1 MGVKLTNKS
10 NIKNIR
16 PSDTPLGVYKDLTT
30 KKLVVFDDKGNTENV
45 ISHVIDP
52 FSSVTVSITSASSTS
67 GSATI
72 NSNNGE
78 ISLTA
83 SGSGTIANAAIYT
96 LTVTNSSITTSSNIL
111 FTLQADPALT
121 GAGGASSAAKVTA
134 TLGVISN
141 GSFIV
146 YIYNNS
152 GEALSAGESFNIRY
166 LILNI

>member
-1 MGVKLTNKS
+1 MGVQLTNKS
-10 NIKNIR
+10 DVKNIR
-16 PSDTPLGVYKDLTT
+16 PSDAPLGVYKDLTT

-45 ISHVIDP
+45 ISHIIDP
-52 FSSVTVSITSASSTS
+52 FSSVTVSITTASSTS

-83 SGSGTIANAAIYT
+83 SGSGTIASAATYA

-111 FTLQADPALT
+111 LTLQADPAIGT
-121 GAGGASSAAKVTA
+121 AANAAKVTA

-146 YIYNNS
+146 YIHNNS
-152 GEALSAGESFNIRY
+152 GETLSAGESFNIRY

>member
-1 MGVKLTNKS
+1 MGVQLTKKS
-10 NIKNIR
+10 DVKNI
-16 PSDTPLGVYKDLTT
+16 STSNAPLGVYKDLTT

-52 FSSVTVSITSASSTS
+52 FSSVTVSITANPATS

-78 ISLTA
+78 ISLTP
-83 SGSGTIANAAIYT
+83 SGSGNIANGATYT

-111 FTLQADPALT
+111 LTLQADPALAGSAGAT
-121 GAGGASSAAKVTA
+121 GAAKVTA

-152 GEALSAGESFNIRY
+152 GETLSAGESFNIRY

>member
-10 NIKNIR
+10 DIKNIR

-30 KKLVVFDDKGNTENV
+30 KKLVVFDEKGNTENV

-52 FSSVTVSITSASSTS
+52 FSSVTVSITTGSSTS

-83 SGSGTIANAAIYT
+83 SGSGTIADGATYT

-111 FTLQADPALT
+111 LTLQADPALT
-121 GAGGASSAAKVTA
+121 GAGGAAKVTA

>member
-1 MGVKLTNKS
+1 MGVKLTKKS
-10 NIKNIR
+10 DIKNIR

-30 KKLVVFDDKGNTENV
+30 KKLVVFDEKGNTENV

-52 FSSVTVSITSASSTS
+52 FSSVTVSITSAGSTS

-78 ISLTA
+78 ISLTP
-83 SGSGTIANAAIYT
+83 SGIGTIASGTTPYT

-111 FTLQADPALT
+111 LTLQADPALAAPV
-121 GAGGASSAAKVTA
+121 GAAKVTA

>member
-10 NIKNIR
+10 DVKNIK
-16 PSDTPLGVYKDLTT
+16 PSDTPLGVYKDLSS

-52 FSSVTVSITSASSTS
+52 LSSVTVSITSASSTT
-67 GSATI
+67 GAATI
-72 NSNNGE
+72 NSNNGV
-78 ISLTA
+78 IKLSA
-83 SGSGTIANAAIYT
+83 SGVGTILAANTYA

-111 FTLQADPALT
+111 ITLQADPAIGT
-121 GAGGASSAAKVTA
+121 ATNAAKVTA

-146 YIYNNS
+146 YVYNNS
-152 GEALSAGESFNIRY
+152 GETLSAGESFNIRY
-166 LILNI
+166 LILNV